1 MKNVLLSAH
10 VKTLSIQLG
19 LAVLLGAP
27 SLAPLK
33 AAAANQPAPIG
44 KMQTLPDFSHLVDQS
59 GPAVVNIR
67 TVQKVQVDPKQAAE
81 EAELFERYFGIPNP
95 HAKNPEQK
103 NPEFDSQ
110 DEEEKI
116 SRGVGSGFIVSPD
129 GYLLSNAHVVKDAD
143 EIFVT
148 LTDKR
153 EFTAR
158 LVGVDINTD
167 IALLKIEGNNL
178 PSVTIGDS
186 GKINVGEW
194 VIAIGSPFDLDNSIS
209 AGIISAKAR
218 EIGDFLLLIQTDVA
232 INPGNSGGP
241 LINMNGQV
249 IGINSQIYSRSGG
262 YMGISFAIPINDA
275 MRVAEQLKTKG
286 YVSRGRMGIYLADV
300 SNDVAK
306 ALQLPNA
313 TGTLV
318 SRIEPNGPAQKAGL
332 KDGDIILKFNGTQV
346 SKSAELRRLAAAT
359 TPGSKV
365 DLTLWRK
372 GEVRQWPLVL
382 AELAASEANKK
393 SKRDDADNQLKSPP
407 KNQNLGLEVAPLND
421 EQKIN
426 LGISSGVS
434 VARAE
439 GRAARAGLE
448 AEDVILAIN
457 NQDIK
462 NQQDFSAA
470 IARSDK
476 KAPLVLLARREDV
489 TQYIAIPAQ

>member
-1 MKNVLLSAH
+1 
-10 VKTLSIQLG
+10 
-19 LAVLLGAP
+19 
-27 SLAPLK
+27 
-33 AAAANQPAPIG
+33 
-44 KMQTLPDFSHLVDQS
+44 
-59 GPAVVNIR
+59 
-67 TVQKVQVDPKQAAE
+67 
-81 EAELFERYFGIPNP
+81 
-95 HAKNPEQK
+95 
-103 NPEFDSQ
+103 
-110 DEEEKI
+110 
-116 SRGVGSGFIVSPD
+116 
-129 GYLLSNAHVVKDAD
+129 
-143 EIFVT
+143 
-148 LTDKR
+148 
-153 EFTAR
+153 
-158 LVGVDINTD
+158 
-167 IALLKIEGNNL
+167 
-178 PSVTIGDS
+178 
-186 GKINVGEW
+186 
-194 VIAIGSPFDLDNSIS
+194 
-209 AGIISAKAR
+209 
-218 EIGDFLLLIQTDVA
+218 
-232 INPGNSGGP
+232 
-241 LINMNGQV
+241 
-249 IGINSQIYSRSGG
+249 
-262 YMGISFAIPINDA
+262 

>member
-1 MKNVLLSAH
+1 MKKNSLGGRLKHVALILSLLSINTPALLALPASATAQDTPIT
-10 VKTLSIQLG
+10 KTQR
-19 LAVLLGAP
+19 
-27 SLAPLK
+27 
-33 AAAANQPAPIG
+33 
-44 KMQTLPDFSHLVDQS
+44 LPDFSHLVEQS

-67 TVQKVQVDPKQAAE
+67 TVQKVQVDPKRAVE
-81 EAELFERYFGIPNP
+81 EAELFERYFGIPSP
-95 HAKNPEQK
+95 HAKPKNPEQQR
-103 NPEFDSQ
+103 PDGEHP
-110 DEEEKI
+110 DEGEEI
-116 SRGVGSGFIVSPD
+116 SRGVGSGFIVSQD
-129 GYLLSNAHVVKDAD
+129 GFLLTNAHVVKDAD

-153 EFTAR
+153 EFSAR

-167 IALLKIEGNNL
+167 IALLKIEGAQL

-186 GKINVGEW
+186 SNINVGEW

-249 IGINSQIYSRSGG
+249 VGINSQIYSRSGG

-275 MRVAEQLKTKG
+275 MRVAEQLKTAG
-286 YVSRGRMGIYLADV
+286 RVSRGRMGIYLADV

-306 ALQLPNA
+306 ALQLPTP
-313 TGTLV
+313 TGTLI

-332 KDGDIILKFNGTQV
+332 QDGDIILKFNGAQIT
-346 SKSAELRRLAAAT
+346 KSTELRRLAAAT

-372 GEVRQWPLVL
+372 GQIRQWPLVL
-382 AELAASEANKK
+382 AELPSPEARAKNHSGTTKTP
-393 SKRDDADNQLKSPP
+393 A
-407 KNQNLGLEVAPLND
+407 KNQTLGLEVTPLS
-421 EQKIN
+421 EAQKKI
-426 LGISSGVS
+426 LGLASGVS

-439 GRAARAGLE
+439 GRAARAGLQV
-448 AEDVILAIN
+448 EDVVLAIN
-457 NQDIK
+457 NRDIK
-462 NQQDFSAA
+462 NPEDFSSA
-470 IARSDK
+470 IANSDK
-476 KAPLVLLARREDV
+476 KLPLVLLARREDI
-489 TQYIAIPAQ
+489 TQYIAIPVQ

>member
-1 MKNVLLSAH
+1 MKNSPRFRFKNFVLILS
-10 VKTLSIQLG
+10 L
-19 LAVLLGAP
+19 LASSPVLP
-27 SLAPLK
+27 T
-33 AAAANQPAPIG
+33 AAATQDIPPA
-44 KMQTLPDFSHLVDQS
+44 KTQNLPDFSHLVEQS

-67 TVQKVQVDPKQAAE
+67 TVQKVQLDPKRAAE
-81 EAELFERYFGIPNP
+81 EAELFERYFGVPSP
-95 HAKNPEQK
+95 HAKPKQSDGK
-103 NPEFDSQ
+103 NPEAETQD
-110 DEEEKI
+110 DEEQI
-116 SRGVGSGFIVSPD
+116 SRGVGSGFIVSQD
-129 GYLLSNAHVVKDAD
+129 GYLLTNAHVVKDAD

-153 EFTAR
+153 EFAAH
-158 LVGVDINTD
+158 LIGIDINTD
-167 IALLKIEGNNL
+167 IALLKIEGNKL

-275 MRVAEQLKTKG
+275 MRVAEQLKNRG

-300 SNDVAK
+300 ANDVAK
-306 ALQLPNA
+306 ALRLPNP

-332 KDGDIILKFNGTQV
+332 QDGDIILRFNGTPV
-346 SKSAELRRLAAAT
+346 SKSTELRRLAAAT
-359 TPGSKV
+359 APGSKV

-372 GEVRQWPLVL
+372 GEVKQWPLVL
-382 AELAASEANKK
+382 AELPSPEANTKAK
-393 SKRDDADNQLKSPP
+393 SDAI
-407 KNQNLGLEVAPLND
+407 KNQSKNQTLGLEVAPLNE
-421 EQKIN
+421 EQKRN
-426 LGISSGVS
+426 LGLANGVN
-434 VARAE
+434 VTRAE
-439 GRAARAGLE
+439 GRAARAGLQPD
-448 AEDVILAIN
+448 DVILAVN
-457 NQDIK
+457 NRDVK
-462 NQQDFSAA
+462 SQQDFSAA
-470 IARSDK
+470 VAGSDK
-476 KAPLVLLARREDV
+476 KSPLVLLARREDV
-489 TQYIAIPAQ
+489 TQYIAIPAFE